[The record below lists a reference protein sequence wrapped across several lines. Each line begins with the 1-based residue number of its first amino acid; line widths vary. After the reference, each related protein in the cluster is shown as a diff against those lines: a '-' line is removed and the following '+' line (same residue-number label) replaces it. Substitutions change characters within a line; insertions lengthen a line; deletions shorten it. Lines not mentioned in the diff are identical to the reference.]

1 MELEIYPTFAD
12 FWNLYDK
19 KVGRKEL
26 LAKKFLKLP
35 YKDKMKIMETLP
47 DYVRSTPDKQYRKN
61 PETYLNNRSW
71 EDEII
76 FSTKPKTIFEQM
88 TESYGK

>member
-35 YKDKMKIMETLP
+35 YKDKMKIMENVLVDLGYEYEEKSNQP
-47 DYVRSTPDKQYRKN
+47 AKWVKKA
-61 PETYLNNRSW
+61 
-71 EDEII
+71 
-76 FSTKPKTIFEQM
+76 KK
-88 TESYGK
+88 